1 MRKLLHRRSSALE
14 GRAAAAVVG
23 GTKRFFHEAPN
34 GLGLTGRDV
43 GGENLRENRTR
54 EAEIS
59 P

>member
-1 MRKLLHRRSSALE
+1 MRKLLHHTSSALE

-23 GTKRFFHEAPN
+23 GTKRLFHEAPN
-34 GLGLTGRDV
+34 RLGLTGRDV